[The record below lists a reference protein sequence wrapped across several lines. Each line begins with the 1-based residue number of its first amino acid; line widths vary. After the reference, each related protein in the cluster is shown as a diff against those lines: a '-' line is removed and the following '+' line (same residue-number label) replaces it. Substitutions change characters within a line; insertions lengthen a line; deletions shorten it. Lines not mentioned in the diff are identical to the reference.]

1 MIMSAGICPGGVRYI
16 NTSPAVNASPAPE
29 RCLFKYSGA
38 GEMCINTSP
47 ARKDVYRPKY
57 FFSAGEVFVL
67 ILRLSCAGEVYINAS
82 PTSFDA
88 G

>member
-38 GEMCINTSP
+38 GEMCINSLLLRRGKMYIGLNTS
-47 ARKDVYRPKY
+47 
-57 FFSAGEVFVL
+57 SAPEKCLF
-67 ILRLSCAGEVYINAS
+67 
-82 PTSFDA
+82 
-88 G
+88 